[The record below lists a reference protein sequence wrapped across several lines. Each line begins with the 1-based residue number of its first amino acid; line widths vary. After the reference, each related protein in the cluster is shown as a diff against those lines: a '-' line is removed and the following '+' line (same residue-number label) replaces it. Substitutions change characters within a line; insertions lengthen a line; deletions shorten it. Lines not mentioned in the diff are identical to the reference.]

1 MSDEIIVMSKG
12 RIQQRGGPR
21 EIYGRPVNAYVSNF
35 IGAANLL
42 KGHVLSVTAPGRGEV
57 EIAAGS
63 RKAQV
68 SCRLGAGIA
77 AGADAVISVRPE
89 NVEATRQNGGGPSL
103 EGEVIQAIFL
113 GNCVDC
119 RVRWGEFEWKVM
131 AHPRS
136 GLKAG
141 EKVYL
146 RLDPEH
152 TLAVQ
157 P

>member
-1 MSDEIIVMSKG
+1 M
-12 RIQQRGGPR
+12 
-21 EIYGRPVNAYVSNF
+21 
-35 IGAANLL
+35 
-42 KGHVLSVTAPGRGEV
+42 
-57 EIAAGS
+57 
-63 RKAQV
+63 
-68 SCRLGAGIA
+68 
-77 AGADAVISVRPE
+77 
-89 NVEATRQNGGGPSL
+89 
-103 EGEVIQAIFL
+103 IQAIFL

-131 AHPRS
+131 AHPRT

-152 TLAVQ
+152 TLAVL

>member
-1 MSDEIIVMSKG
+1 M
-12 RIQQRGGPR
+12 
-21 EIYGRPVNAYVSNF
+21 
-35 IGAANLL
+35 
-42 KGHVLSVTAPGRGEV
+42 TAG
-57 EIAAGS
+57 
-63 RKAQV
+63 AQV
-68 SCRLGAGIA
+68 VL
-77 AGADAVISVRPE
+77 SVRPE
-89 NVEATRQNGGGPSL
+89 NVQASHQNDGGSYL

-113 GNCVDC
+113 GNNVDC

-131 AHPRS
+131 VHPRS
-136 GLKAG
+136 GLKTG

>member
-1 MSDEIIVMSKG
+1 MSKG
-12 RIQQRGGPR
+12 RIQQRGVPR
-21 EIYGRPVNAYVSNF
+21 EIYGHPVNAYVSNF
-35 IGAANLL
+35 IGIANLL
-42 KGHVLSVTAPGRGEV
+42 QGRVISVTAPGRGEV
-57 EIAAGS
+57 EITDGS
-63 RKAQV
+63 RKAQL
-68 SCRLGAGIA
+68 SCKLGAGIA
-77 AGADAVISVRPE
+77 AGAEAMISVRPE
-89 NVEATRQNGGGPSL
+89 NVEATRQNGGGPCL

-131 AHPRS
+131 AHPRI

-141 EKVYL
+141 DKVYL

>member
-1 MSDEIIVMSKG
+1 LSC
-12 RIQQRGGPR
+12 
-21 EIYGRPVNAYVSNF
+21 
-35 IGAANLL
+35 LL
-42 KGHVLSVTAPGRGEV
+42 GDGM
-57 EIAAGS
+57 
-63 RKAQV
+63 
-68 SCRLGAGIA
+68 A
-77 AGADAVISVRPE
+77 AGAEAVISVRPE
-89 NVEATRQNGGGPSL
+89 NVAATRQNGGGPSL

-113 GNCVDC
+113 GNSVDC

-131 AHPRS
+131 AHPRT

-146 RLDPEH
+146 RFDPEH